1 MTLEHGP
8 RGARGRGRTVLLLVA
23 VAVVVVGTGVLVLLA
38 SGWHPGGDTATG
50 TGLTYQDR
58 FYWASGAQ
66 VRDDALGATVAEA
79 VPFQDTTADL
89 RTIEGMDPQTTLAAW
104 LPSLDGSP
112 GGPRWT
118 LVSTDQGRGTN
129 PAGYDDTRVVLV
141 P

>member
-1 MTLEHGP
+1 MTLAQSPGHG
-8 RGARGRGRTVLLLVA
+8 GRGRTVLVLVA
-23 VAVVVVGTGVLVLLA
+23 VAVVVLGLGSVLLLA
-38 SGWHPGGDTATG
+38 SGWHPGGDTANG

-89 RTIEGMDPQTTLAAW
+89 RAIAGLDPATTLAAW

-118 LVSTDQGRGTN
+118 LVSTDQDRGTN